1 MNYNELLSLIVI
13 VGGYSRKGEFLDD
26 INILDIKTMEWMEV
40 INKGKQFTGRCAHS
54 STINGLIFYS

>member
-40 INKGKQFTGRCAHS
+40 INKGK
-54 STINGLIFYS
+54 